1 MSDIEKEFFEAF
13 EVEKVREC
21 ELRDECFLGFAHP
34 CSECD
39 VYGQAYEVYP
49 PITSDIVLGLEE
61 ILFKSVFY
69 DGIHI
74 HAPYDNEYNTKW
86 SYQLTYYKGGYYT
99 CGYGDTRKE
108 ALLDQFM
115 LIMEDSDVEQEE
127 KYEISEEVK
136 ELFKC

>member
-13 EVEKVREC
+13 GIEPKTEVTQIGES
-21 ELRDECFLGFAHP
+21 LGF
-34 CSECD
+34 CNTTIRKL
-39 VYGQAYEVYP
+39 YP
-49 PITSDIVLGLEE
+49 SITSDIVLELEE

-127 KYEISEEVK
+127 KSEISEEVK
-136 ELFKC
+136 ALFKC